1 MPHTKKEFLMRTQ
14 FVRYEKDGRLA
25 RVTLD
30 RPEVLNALHPPAQ
43 DELNAIWADFI
54 ADDDLWVALLTGAG
68 ERSFCVGADLKWRAT
83 QAESDEVRS
92 PTHRRHILDTCWKP
106 LVVAINGYAL
116 GGGLQLALRG
126 DILVAAESA
135 RLGLPEVRRAQL
147 DDTGAVKL
155 PKRIPYHL
163 AMGLLLTGRM
173 ISAQEAHAMGLV
185 NEVVPAEEL
194 LPAAEDWCAQM
205 LACSPLATQAVKQ
218 AAVALSELPTE
229 QGLQRV
235 EHLSAVQRLRA
246 SEDYVEGP
254 RAFSEKREPVWKGK

>member
-1 MPHTKKEFLMRTQ
+1 MPTRFI
-14 FVRYEKDGRLA
+14 RYEKDGHLA

-43 DELNAIWADFI
+43 AELDAIWADFI
-54 ADDDLWVALLTGAG
+54 ADDDSWVALLTGAG
-68 ERSFCVGADLKWRAT
+68 ERSFCVGADLKWRAA
-83 QAESDEVRS
+83 QAESEEVRRPS
-92 PTHRRHILDTCWKP
+92 YQPHILDTCWKP
-106 LVVAINGYAL
+106 IVVAINGYAL

-126 DILVAAESA
+126 DILVAAEGA

-173 ISAQEAHAMGLV
+173 LSAQEAHSMGLV

-194 LPAAEDWCAQM
+194 LPAAERWAEMM
-205 LACSPLATQAVKQ
+205 LGCSPLATQAVKQ
-218 AAVALSELPTE
+218 AAVTLAELPSE

-235 EHLSAVQRLRA
+235 EHLAAVRRLRA
-246 SEDYVEGP
+246 SDDTVEGP
-254 RAFSEKREPVWKGK
+254 RAFAEKRDPRWKGR